1 MELTIGSWIPPLVA
15 RTSRN
20 THGIHALFGH
30 VQIPHRQHKLCILFR
45 WGSVPR
51 GSNHHLHKR
60 GQTLVQKWLELVI
73 PMMLP
78 GRLHDHWLKV
88 YLSTS
93 EMGSQSLRLI
103 RKFIELLILRHA
115 GLLGASGGMPQTLLF
130 AGLLANLLQWG
141 IEVHRAQQS
150 LIRVVQ
156 VAVGS
161 CVSHLLAPM
170 PQKNLIVVI

>member
-115 GLLGASGGMPQTLLF
+115 GLLGASGGNAADPIVCWP
-130 AGLLANLLQWG
+130 AGQPPAMG
-141 IEVHRAQQS
+141 D
-150 LIRVVQ
+150 
-156 VAVGS
+156 
-161 CVSHLLAPM
+161 
-170 PQKNLIVVI
+170 